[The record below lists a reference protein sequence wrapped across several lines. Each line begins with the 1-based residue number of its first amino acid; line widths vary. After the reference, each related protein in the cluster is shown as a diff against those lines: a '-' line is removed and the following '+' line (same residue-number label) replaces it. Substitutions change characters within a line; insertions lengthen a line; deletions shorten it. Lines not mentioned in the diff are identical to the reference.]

1 VPPPLNPSAPAQA
14 KKIARGDCPVAMP
27 PNRSIEWTF
36 YEKLSFYGLFC
47 GPQICQ
53 KCIGGRG
60 SAPDPAGGAD
70 DATPDTVVDWGGGHP
85 LPISLPFVASILAPS
100 ALRFSCPLPVEAWCP
115 PLFYSWL
122 RSSHSVTV
130 SNTNSNETI
139 SFCPQRPQLTHFL
152 DVLLTK
158 QFADKIIIR

>member
-1 VPPPLNPSAPAQA
+1 MCCAPPLNPSAPAQA

-60 SAPDPAGGAD
+60 SAPDPAGGAH
-70 DATPDTVVDWGGGHP
+70 DATPDTLVGWGGVT
-85 LPISLPFVASILAPS
+85 PFPFPSPSSPRFSRLRRFDFRAPS
-100 ALRFSCPLPVEAWCP
+100 PWKPGAPAVLQLATVLTFSNSQQHEQQRNDFFLPTEATTYALPRRFA
-115 PLFYSWL
+115 
-122 RSSHSVTV
+122 HKTV
-130 SNTNSNETI
+130 
-139 SFCPQRPQLTHFL
+139 R
-152 DVLLTK
+152 
-158 QFADKIIIR
+158 